1 MMAAVWQHWAVT
13 AEKRWEHMVVLI
25 RGLAGYIAITGLY
38 NYLSKNREI
47 RGKRIK
53 NREWGWDLSE
63 TAG

>member
-1 MMAAVWQHWAVT
+1 
-13 AEKRWEHMVVLI
+13 MVVLI